1 MSRLFD
7 GVTLLRP
14 LRGTEKEAT
23 DHVMQLAAKSMAL
36 SCLAYRTPLTAQ
48 WLQDIKF
55 VRNYKTWCG
64 QWCDHGGKSIGAE
77 AVTGITSDVSEELS
91 GPMPFVAFRGTKTA
105 NDMIADAK
113 SIIISEFRS
122 ELINGGLIGQAG
134 KGYIDHLSSLKD
146 AGLGDEVVRLAS
158 QCNGRLL
165 VCGHSLGG
173 AMATLLGSALHRFD
187 PQLRLY
193 VVTFGAPRV
202 FLEST
207 ARVIDTYTYTNLRFI
222 NEGDLVPTLGN
233 EGLSKPLFHVGS
245 PFYIRRKANDVV
257 QIDNDMAL
265 DWANDPS
272 DIIETAELIK
282 DFLAAKAGFHSIQID
297 QAAGYQRFYQTKTYQ
312 SSMSR
317 PKHSNSN

>member
-1 MSRLFD
+1 
-7 GVTLLRP
+7 
-14 LRGTEKEAT
+14 
-23 DHVMQLAAKSMAL
+23 
-36 SCLAYRTPLTAQ
+36 
-48 WLQDIKF
+48 
-55 VRNYKTWCG
+55 
-64 QWCDHGGKSIGAE
+64 
-77 AVTGITSDVSEELS
+77 
-91 GPMPFVAFRGTKTA
+91 
-105 NDMIADAK
+105 MIADAK

-317 PKHSNSN
+317 LKHPNSN